1 MPPTPAGIRNDEPAS
16 VDALDRDK
24 IARALAKAVKVCDT
38 PLVVGVY
45 GSWGTGKTSLMKLVQ
60 AELESETDF
69 YTVWFD
75 SWQHQFDENPA
86 IGLLHTMVSQ
96 LGLAEK
102 SGSQARELLTSV
114 AGAFT
119 DMTQWV
125 RPLVESTADLDELRK
140 RFLDERFTAREQQ
153 ILLHQHLRD
162 LLDKATERGAI
173 RLAFFIDDLDR
184 CLPEYILKTLEA
196 LKLFLNI
203 SGCVFVLGVDRE
215 ALESTIRARYGD
227 RGISEHYLD
236 KIVQVPFALPPITA
250 DAATRFVRSM
260 LPDGLAEVTA
270 EIVAGLDPNPR
281 QLKRFVNSLILN
293 NELAKEIFVGP
304 DYTPM
309 VLVDLLIVQYRLPA
323 FYAEVAA
330 SRQALVAD
338 RPDKMITKVDQHR
351 SVRRL
356 ADLVARDPAAL
367 DGYIHLSEAVS
378 VRRIAFDVVVT
389 QVGEYRIQLIKML
402 REVLGCTLTEARDLA
417 ESPPPITVGTAMSRA
432 DAEAMLARVTAT
444 GSTGEIR

>member
-1 MPPTPAGIRNDEPAS
+1 MSTTPAGIRNDEPAS

-24 IARALAKAVKVCDT
+24 IARALATAVKVCDT

-60 AELESETDF
+60 GELESETDF

-86 IGLLHTMVSQ
+86 IGLLHTMVAQ

-119 DMTQWV
+119 DLTQWV
-125 RPLVESTADLDELRK
+125 QPLVDGSADLDQLRQ
-140 RFLDERFTAREQQ
+140 RFLDERFKAREQQ
-153 ILLHQHLRD
+153 ILLHKHLRD

-236 KIVQVPFALPPITA
+236 KIVQVPFALPPITKA
-250 DAATRFVRSM
+250 AATRFVKSM
-260 LPDGLAEVTA
+260 LPEELVGVTDD
-270 EIVAGLDPNPR
+270 IVAGLDPNPR
-281 QLKRFVNSLILN
+281 QLKRFVNSFILN
-293 NELAKEIFVGP
+293 NELAKEIFEGP
-304 DYTPM
+304 DYSPI

-323 FYAEVAA
+323 FYKEIAE
-330 SRQALVAD
+330 SRQALIAD
-338 RPDKMITKVDQHR
+338 RPDKTVAGVDQLS

-356 ADLVARDPAAL
+356 VDLVARDPSAL
-367 DGYIHLSEAVS
+367 DGYIYLSEAIS

-389 QVGEYRIQLIKML
+389 EVGEFRIQLIKVL

-417 ESPPPITVGTAMSRA
+417 ESPPPIIIATAKTREE
-432 DAEAMLARVTAT
+432 AEVLLARVLAT